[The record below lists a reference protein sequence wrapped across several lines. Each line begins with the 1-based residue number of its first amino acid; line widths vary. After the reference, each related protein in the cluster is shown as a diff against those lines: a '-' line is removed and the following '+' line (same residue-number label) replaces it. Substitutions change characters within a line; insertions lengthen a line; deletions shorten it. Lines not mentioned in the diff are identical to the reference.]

1 MGWLVHLFLN
11 GGEVYVEC
19 YILKTGM
26 ERIVHGHHDQIVGT
40 DQIPVWLHRGPEVI
54 LEVVLYANNSWNS
67 SVRVSL
73 TKLITILLTDCFI
86 ILPPY

>member
-1 MGWLVHLFLN
+1 MGWLLHVLLN

-40 DQIPVWLHRGPEVI
+40 DQIPVWLEG
-54 LEVVLYANNSWNS
+54 
-67 SVRVSL
+67 
-73 TKLITILLTDCFI
+73 
-86 ILPPY
+86 